1 MGWTPTYPSAEN
13 FIRPLFTCG
22 SDGNF
27 GDFCD
32 RRFDRK
38 IGRALEVQSHDPAA
52 ANELW
57 AQLDHEITDRAALL
71 PLYNIYGADLI
82 SKHVG
87 NYQYN
92 PQYGALLSQ
101 MWVR

>member
-1 MGWTPTYPSAEN
+1 MPRISSSRSSPAVRTA
-13 FIRPLFTCG
+13 
-22 SDGNF
+22 NF
-27 GDFCD
+27 GHFCD

-38 IGRALEVQSHDPAA
+38 IGPRARAFRRQDPAGR
-52 ANELW
+52 ERLW

-71 PLYNIYGADLI
+71 PLYNIYGRDLI
-82 SKHVG
+82 SKRVG